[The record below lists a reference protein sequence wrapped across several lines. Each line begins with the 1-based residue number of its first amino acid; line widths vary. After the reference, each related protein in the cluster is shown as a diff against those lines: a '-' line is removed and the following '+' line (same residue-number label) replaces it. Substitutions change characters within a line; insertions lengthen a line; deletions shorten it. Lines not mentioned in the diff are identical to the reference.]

1 MRFLN
6 GKCKKIANEILKKQL
21 EQVDEIKRN
30 LLDEFVENIYV
41 KEEKNIIIEFK
52 FKNEFED
59 IINFLKS
66 EQKLLV

>member
-1 MRFLN
+1 MEN
-6 GKCKKIANEILKKQL
+6 VKKIANEILKKQL